1 LITNQPRHSTT
12 IVSEAQLKKIMQ
24 LPNFE
29 ELDILKGCKI
39 ITVCI
44 DDRFESHLDD
54 PVCRPPASPPFSR
67 VYVVPTGNL
76 KDKNLSG
83 DFRKAVVKQIK
94 SGS

>member
-1 LITNQPRHSTT
+1 
-12 IVSEAQLKKIMQ
+12 MQ

-29 ELDILKGCKI
+29 ELDILKGHKI

-44 DDRFESHLDD
+44 DNWFESHLDD